1 MLPSS
6 QGPPHLLCGILIT
19 ALGSDFTSQA
29 LSPSRLHIHFY
40 SATADSP
47 GRNTHQLC
55 QPTSPGHCAALALLV
70 YRLGPSSSVL
80 RHRCP
85 WRYIFLISV
94 QSSGLC
100 SIFPI
105 LDSYLEPHLSQ
116 APPLHHAAPAD
127 TLLPFP
133 WGRSS
138 VHCPLAPCD
147 PQGKVHTPW
156 PSIQGP
162 PASHPATLCLHTV
175 SFQPYG
181 TTCHFPDPAC
191 ASKHQQPCQSPRS
204 SADDTSSAKPA
215 SLYWLGK
222 K

>member
-6 QGPPHLLCGILIT
+6 QVPPHLLCGILIT
-19 ALGSDFTSQA
+19 ALGSDFISQA
-29 LSPSRLHIHFY
+29 LSPSKLHIHLY
-40 SATADSP
+40 LATADSP
-47 GRNTHQLC
+47 GRNSHQLC
-55 QPTSPGHCAALALLV
+55 QPSSPGHCAALAPLV

-105 LDSYLEPHLSQ
+105 LDSYLKPHLSQ
-116 APPLHHAAPAD
+116 APPLHHPPPAN

-147 PQGKVHTPW
+147 PQGKVRTPW

-162 PASHPATLCLHTV
+162 PGSVSFPLSFILPPSSFTSCHSLPPYSLFPATWDNLPF
-175 SFQPYG
+175 SR
-181 TTCHFPDPAC
+181 
-191 ASKHQQPCQSPRS
+191 RS
-204 SADDTSSAKPA
+204 MCI
-215 SLYWLGK
+215 
-222 K
+222 